1 MWPSVITHTIWICT
15 KWWHLHVTIS
25 NNTHNLNMHKMMAF
39 TYDHLHVITHTI
51 WICTKWGH
59 LHVTISNNTHNL
71 NMHKMR
77 AFTCDISEYAQN
89 EGIYMWISNNAH
101 TQSEYAQNEGIY
113 MWPSVITH
121 TIWIC
126 TKWGHL
132 HVTISNNTHNLN
144 MHKMRA
150 FTCDHQ

>member
-1 MWPSVITHTIWICT
+1 MWPSVITHTQSEYAQSEGIYMWP
-15 KWWHLHVTIS
+15 S
-25 NNTHNLNMHKMMAF
+25 
-39 TYDHLHVITHTI
+39 VIIHTI

-77 AFTCDISEYAQN
+77 AFTCDHQYTSVITISNNTQSEYAQN
-89 EGIYMWISNNAH
+89 EGIYMWPSVITH
-101 TQSEYAQNEGIY
+101 TIWICTQNLNMHNMRGIY